1 MEPSLTIHPI
11 YPNIYENF
19 SAKKVDFAENTKFL
33 R

>member
-11 YPNIYENF
+11 YPNICENF
-19 SAKKVDFAENTKFL
+19 SAKIVDFAENTKFL